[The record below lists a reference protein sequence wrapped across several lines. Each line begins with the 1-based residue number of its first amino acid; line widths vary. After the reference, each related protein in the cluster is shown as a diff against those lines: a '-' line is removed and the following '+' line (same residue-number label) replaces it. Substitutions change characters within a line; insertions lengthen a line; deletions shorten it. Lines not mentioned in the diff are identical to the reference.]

1 MRFITTNDI
10 ETWANTVDCK
20 YHLPHL
26 IRKLILATVNQNQIK
41 HIQFAYGED
50 VQTGGYDGELTSAS
64 ENTFVPLGESVWEF
78 GTTNNKK
85 AKANEDYEKRKA
97 NPLGKIPSETTYI
110 NINGKKYRDKNK
122 WGAEKQAESFWKDV
136 KYLDALDIEQWL
148 ELAPTTELWLAEKLR
163 KPTLGIYTLEEY
175 WKLWSENEYIKI
187 VPDILLG
194 ESRLDEIDKI
204 KTFLISKKNT
214 LYIKSITIEEAIA
227 FPIAVLK
234 KHHEIPTNVIIID
247 NRESFNQFT
256 QCREPL
262 TIIVKFKI
270 DNIDLSGANQRGHK
284 VIIPISLGDESSSS
298 DSIQLSIV
306 NRNSFENGLNQMGVD
321 SEQAKVLT
329 KNSGR
334 NISVLRRLLK
344 FNDNTKPKY
353 LDDIEIRDLIPI
365 LLANRFADYLDGD
378 KEIIEKI
385 SGKSSD
391 EYIGFLKI
399 LATLEDS
406 PIYYINGVWRL
417 VSPTDTFLFF
427 AKYITQK
434 DFKEFQEIC
443 LEVLTEVLHK
453 YTLPLEERGNYY
465 QTPENRTKYSPKL
478 REGLCESLV
487 IISVLGKNYGINS
500 ISNTTSY
507 VDNIIKEILE
517 KDVIVWRSL
526 SSNLMLLAEA
536 APALFLDNLERI
548 ITDKNVNR
556 FFEEKEGFIGKSNDL
571 APLLWCLD
579 VIAWFP
585 EHLVRA
591 SISLCELIKITPKN
605 LPTSN
610 TPLRSLKSVFRIWYP
625 QTNTNAEDRK
635 KILEVLIK
643 KYPNIAYNLLYSL
656 IKTRHDAAFH
666 LPRPKWR
673 LFSELRE
680 IQVTNQEVYYM
691 RGFCLDNVITMS
703 EGNIREIL
711 SLIDIL
717 DDIEWDKIDKSLD
730 IIEKAIDTF
739 SQSEN
744 NDVYQKFR
752 GFIGRHRNHPNAH
765 WSLPVN
771 ILDKIEGSAI
781 KFKSDDIILND
792 SYLFKEHNPEFIEGK
807 QEDDYRKRQ
816 EQIEKKRLDFV
827 QEVIDRSG
835 ICKIFELAVQTKYP
849 FIYGQILAKSDKL
862 TEQDA
867 ITVYKLIN
875 SKEES
880 LIILVTDF
888 IRASERKTDLKTQ
901 LQILDKLEV
910 SKQEKVT
917 FFIALNSNLE
927 LWTYIND
934 LEDEEIEKPY
944 WQSRQGFL
952 YADSKDEL
960 FYALQKLAHYKKALT
975 YLNTLGW
982 GTYVH
987 KNILTSDEVLKA
999 LEDLSLN
1006 EIEDSSHIDHFRN
1019 ILDFLYS
1026 KNDYNLERGAKID
1039 MKFLF
1044 IFSGGSYG
1052 QKPQNLYRLMAK
1064 KPNEYFEVLS
1074 QIYLPKNEETKQL
1087 ELQKLKKNPYHQEVL
1102 KVSWDVFDN
1111 FNLIPSAQDD
1121 GTLNYE
1127 ELSTWISEVRNLAIK
1142 NDRIDVTDSCIG
1154 KLLAKHPINM
1164 KDIQGYPI
1172 EIYDVLEKINNKYI
1186 TESFKVQISNNLSFT
1201 SRGAFEGGN
1210 IERLRANFFNTL
1222 FETIKFTHPKTSWI
1236 FKSLEKK
1243 YLTKA
1248 DWEDESALQ
1257 RSLE

>member
-10 ETWANTVDCK
+10 ENWANTVDCK

-41 HIQFAYGED
+41 NIQFAYGED
-50 VQTGGYDGELTSAS
+50 VQTGGYDGELTSTS
-64 ENTFVPLGESVWEF
+64 ENTYVPLGESVWEF

-97 NPLGKIPSETTYI
+97 NPLGKTPSETTYI

-122 WGAEKQAESFWKDV
+122 WVVEKQAEGFWKNV
-136 KYLDALDIEQWL
+136 RYLDALDIEQWL
-148 ELAPTTELWLAEKLR
+148 ELAPTIELWLAEKLR

-175 WKLWSENEYIKI
+175 WKFWSENESIKI

-204 KTFLISKKNT
+204 KTFLTGKKNV
-214 LYIKSITIEEAIA
+214 LYIKSITTEEAIA

-234 KHHEIPTNVIIID
+234 KYDEIPQNVIIID

-256 QCREPL
+256 QCKEPL

-270 DNIDLSGANQRGHK
+270 DNIDLNGANQRGHK
-284 VIIPISLGDESSSS
+284 VIIPLSFGDESGSS
-298 DSIQLSIV
+298 DSIKLSIV

-329 KNSGR
+329 KSSGR

-365 LLANRFADYLDGD
+365 LLTNRFADYLDGD

-385 SGKSSD
+385 SGKSYD
-391 EYIGFLKI
+391 DYIGFLKI
-399 LATLEDS
+399 LVTLEDS
-406 PIYYINGVWRL
+406 PVYYINGVWRL
-417 VSPTDTFLFF
+417 VSPTDAWLFF

-434 DFKEFQEIC
+434 YFQTFQEIC

-453 YTLPLEERGNYY
+453 YTLALEERGNYY
-465 QTPENRTKYSPKL
+465 QTPENRAKYSSKL
-478 REGLCESLV
+478 REGLCETLV
-487 IISVLGKNYGINS
+487 IISVLGKDYGINS
-500 ISNTTSY
+500 ISNTTY
-507 VDNIIKEILE
+507 VDTIIKGILE
-517 KDVIVWRSL
+517 KDVVVWRSL

-536 APALFLDNLERI
+536 SPTLFLDNLERVI
-548 ITDKNVNR
+548 ANKSING
-556 FFEEKEGFIGKSNDL
+556 FFEEEEGFMNKSNDL

-591 SISLCELIKITPKN
+591 SISLCELIKIAPSN

-610 TPLRSLKSVFRIWYP
+610 TPLRSLKSIFRVWYP

-643 KYPNIAYNLLYSL
+643 KYPEIVYSLLYSL
-656 IKTRHDAAFH
+656 IKTKHDTAFH

-680 IQVTNQEVYYM
+680 IQVTNQEVHYM
-691 RGFCLDNVITMS
+691 RGFCLDNVISMS
-703 EGNIREIL
+703 EGNITRIL

-717 DDIEWDKIDKSLD
+717 DDIEWDRIDKSLD
-730 IIEKAIDTF
+730 IIEKPINIF
-739 SQSEN
+739 SESKN
-744 NDVYQKFR
+744 NEVYQKFR
-752 GFIGRHRNHPNAH
+752 GFIGRHRNYPNAD
-765 WSLPVN
+765 WSLPNN
-771 ILDKIEGSAI
+771 ILDKIESSAI
-781 KFKSDDIILND
+781 KFKSDDTILNY
-792 SYLFKEHNPEFIEGK
+792 SYLFEEHHPEFIEGK
-807 QEDDYRKRQ
+807 EGDDYNKHQ
-816 EQIEKKRLDFV
+816 EQIDKKRLEFV
-827 QEVIDRSG
+827 QEVIGKYG
-835 ICKIFELAVQTKYP
+835 INKIFELAVQTKYP

-862 TEQDA
+862 TEQDV
-867 ITVYKLIN
+867 ISIYKLIN
-875 SKEES
+875 SKEEN
-880 LIILVTDF
+880 LIVLITDF
-888 IRASERKTDLKTQ
+888 ILASERKTDLKTQ
-901 LQILDKLEV
+901 LQILNKLEV

-917 FFIALNSNLE
+917 FLIALNSNIE

-934 LEDEEIEKPY
+934 LKDEDIEKPY

-952 YADSKDEL
+952 YTDSKDEL
-960 FYALQKLAHYKKALT
+960 FYSLQKLAQYKKAIT

-987 KNILTSDEVLKA
+987 KNILTSDEVLQA
-999 LEDLSLN
+999 LENLSLN
-1006 EIEDSSHIDHFRN
+1006 DIEDSSHIDHFRN

-1026 KNDYNLERGAKID
+1026 KNDYDLERGAKID

-1044 IFSGGSYG
+1044 MFSGGSYG
-1052 QKPQNLYRLMAK
+1052 QKPQNLYKLMAQ
-1064 KPNEYFEVLS
+1064 KPYEYFGLLS
-1074 QIYLPKNEETKQL
+1074 QIYLPKNEDAKQL
-1087 ELQKLKKNPYHQEVL
+1087 ELEKLKQNPYNQEIF
-1102 KVSWDVFDN
+1102 KVSWDVFDS
-1111 FNLIPSAQDD
+1111 FNLIPSMQDD
-1121 GTLNYE
+1121 ATLNSN
-1127 ELSTWISEVRNLAIK
+1127 ELNNWISELRKLAVE
-1142 NDRIDVTDSCIG
+1142 NDRVDVTDSCIG

-1164 KDIQGYPI
+1164 KENQGYPI
-1172 EIYDVLEKINNKYI
+1172 EIYDVLEEINNEHI
-1186 TESFKVQISNNLSFT
+1186 TESFRVQISNNLGFT

-1210 IERLRANFFNTL
+1210 IKRFRANFFNSL
-1222 FETIKFTHPKTSWI
+1222 FEAIKFTHPKTSLI

-1243 YLTKA
+1243 YLAQA
-1248 DWEDESALQ
+1248 DWEDENALQ

>member
-10 ETWANTVDCK
+10 ENWANTVDCK

-41 HIQFAYGED
+41 NIQFAYGED
-50 VQTGGYDGELTSAS
+50 VQTGGYDGELTSTS
-64 ENTFVPLGESVWEF
+64 ENTYVPLGESVWEF

-97 NPLGKIPSETTYI
+97 NPLGKTPSETTYI

-122 WGAEKQAESFWKDV
+122 WVVEKQPEGFWKNV
-136 KYLDALDIEQWL
+136 RYLDALDIEQWL
-148 ELAPTTELWLAEKLR
+148 ELAPTIELWLAEKLR

-175 WKLWSENEYIKI
+175 WKFWSENESIKI

-204 KTFLISKKNT
+204 KTFLTGKKNV
-214 LYIKSITIEEAIA
+214 LYIKSITTEEAIA

-234 KHHEIPTNVIIID
+234 KYDEIPQNVIIID

-256 QCREPL
+256 QCKEQL

-270 DNIDLSGANQRGHK
+270 DNIDLNGANQRGHK
-284 VIIPISLGDESSSS
+284 VIIPLSLGDESGSS
-298 DSIQLSIV
+298 DSIKLSIV

-329 KNSGR
+329 KSSGR

-365 LLANRFADYLDGD
+365 LLTNRFADYLDGD

-385 SGKSSD
+385 SGKSYD
-391 EYIGFLKI
+391 DYIGFLKI
-399 LATLEDS
+399 LVTLEDS
-406 PIYYINGVWRL
+406 PVYYINGVWRL
-417 VSPTDTFLFF
+417 VSPTDAWLFF

-434 DFKEFQEIC
+434 YFQTFQEIC

-453 YTLPLEERGNYY
+453 YTFPLEERGNYY
-465 QTPENRTKYSPKL
+465 QTPENRAKYSSKL

-487 IISVLGKNYGINS
+487 IISVLGKDYGINS
-500 ISNTTSY
+500 ISNTTY
-507 VDNIIKEILE
+507 VDTIIKGILE
-517 KDVIVWRSL
+517 KDVVVWRSL

-536 APALFLDNLERI
+536 SPTLFLDNLERVI
-548 ITDKNVNR
+548 ANKSISG
-556 FFEEKEGFIGKSNDL
+556 FFEEEEGFMNKSNDL

-591 SISLCELIKITPKN
+591 SISLCELIKIAPSN

-610 TPLRSLKSVFRIWYP
+610 TPLRSLKSIFRIWYP

-643 KYPNIAYNLLYSL
+643 KYPERVYSLLYSL
-656 IKTRHDAAFH
+656 IKTKHDTAFH

-680 IQVTNQEVYYM
+680 IQVTNQEVHYM
-691 RGFCLDNVITMS
+691 RGFCLDNVISMS
-703 EGNIREIL
+703 EGNITRIL

-717 DDIEWDKIDKSLD
+717 DDIEWDRIDKSLD
-730 IIEKAIDTF
+730 IIEKPINIF
-739 SQSEN
+739 SESKKNE
-744 NDVYQKFR
+744 VYQKFR
-752 GFIGRHRNHPNAH
+752 GFIGRHRNYPNAD
-765 WSLPVN
+765 WSLPNN
-771 ILDKIEGSAI
+771 ILDKIESSAI
-781 KFKSDDIILND
+781 KFKSDDTILND
-792 SYLFKEHNPEFIEGK
+792 SYLFEEHHPEFIEGR
-807 QEDDYRKRQ
+807 EGDDYNKHQ
-816 EQIEKKRLDFV
+816 EQIDKKRLEFV
-827 QEVIDRSG
+827 QEVIGKYG
-835 ICKIFELAVQTKYP
+835 INKIFELAVQTKYP

-862 TEQDA
+862 TEQDV
-867 ITVYKLIN
+867 ISIYKLIN
-875 SKEES
+875 SKEEN
-880 LIILVTDF
+880 LIVLITDF
-888 IRASERKTDLKTQ
+888 ILASERKTDLKTQ
-901 LQILDKLEV
+901 LQILNKLEV
-910 SKQEKVT
+910 SKQQKVT
-917 FFIALNSNLE
+917 FLIALNSNIE

-934 LEDEEIEKPY
+934 LKDEDIEKPY

-952 YADSKDEL
+952 YTDSKDEL
-960 FYALQKLAHYKKALT
+960 FYSLQKLAQYKKAIT

-987 KNILTSDEVLKA
+987 KNILTSDEVLQA
-999 LEDLSLN
+999 LENLSLN
-1006 EIEDSSHIDHFRN
+1006 DIEDSSHIDHFRN

-1026 KNDYNLERGAKID
+1026 KNDYDLERGAKID

-1044 IFSGGSYG
+1044 MFSGGSYG
-1052 QKPQNLYRLMAK
+1052 QKPQNLYKLMAQ
-1064 KPNEYFEVLS
+1064 KPYEYFGLLS
-1074 QIYLPKNEETKQL
+1074 QIYLPKNEDAKQL
-1087 ELQKLKKNPYHQEVL
+1087 ELEKLKQNPYNQEIF
-1102 KVSWDVFDN
+1102 KVSWDVFDS
-1111 FNLIPSAQDD
+1111 FNLIPSMQDD
-1121 GTLNYE
+1121 ATLNSN
-1127 ELSTWISEVRNLAIK
+1127 ELNNWISELRKLAVE
-1142 NDRIDVTDSCIG
+1142 NDRVDVTDSCIG

-1164 KDIQGYPI
+1164 KENQGYPI
-1172 EIYDVLEKINNKYI
+1172 EIYDVLEEINNEHI
-1186 TESFKVQISNNLSFT
+1186 TESFRVQISNNLGFT

-1210 IERLRANFFNTL
+1210 IERFRANFFNSL
-1222 FETIKFTHPKTSWI
+1222 FEAIKFTHPKTSLI

-1243 YLTKA
+1243 YLAQA
-1248 DWEDESALQ
+1248 DWEDENALQ

>member
-10 ETWANTVDCK
+10 ENWANTVDCK

-41 HIQFAYGED
+41 NIQFAFGED
-50 VQTGGYDGELTSAS
+50 VQTGGYDGELTSTS
-64 ENTFVPLGESVWEF
+64 ENTYVPLGESVWEF

-122 WGAEKQAESFWKDV
+122 WVLEKQAEGFWKNV
-136 KYLDALDIEQWL
+136 RYLDALDIEQWL
-148 ELAPTTELWLAEKLR
+148 ELAPTIELWLAEKLR
-163 KPTLGIYTLEEY
+163 KSTLGIYTLKEY
-175 WKLWSENEYIKI
+175 WKFWSENESIKI

-194 ESRLDEIDKI
+194 ESRLDEIDNI
-204 KTFLISKKNT
+204 KTFLTGKKNV
-214 LYIKSITIEEAIA
+214 LYIKSITTDEAIA

-234 KHHEIPTNVIIID
+234 KYYDIPQNVIIID

-256 QCREPL
+256 QCKEQL

-270 DNIDLSGANQRGHK
+270 DNIDLNGANQRGHK
-284 VIIPISLGDESSSS
+284 VIIPLSLGDESGSS
-298 DSIQLSIV
+298 DSIKLSIV

-329 KNSGR
+329 KSSGR

-344 FNDNTKPKY
+344 FNDSTKPKY

-365 LLANRFADYLDGD
+365 LLTNRFADYLGGD

-385 SGKSSD
+385 TGKSSD
-391 EYIGFLKI
+391 DYIGFLKV
-399 LATLEDS
+399 LVTLEDS
-406 PIYYINGVWRL
+406 PVYYINGVWRL
-417 VSPTDTFLFF
+417 VSPTDAWLFF

-434 DFKEFQEIC
+434 DFQTFQEIC

-453 YTLPLEERGNYY
+453 YTLPPEERGNYY
-465 QTPENRTKYSPKL
+465 QTPDNRTKYSSKL

-487 IISVLGKNYGINS
+487 IISVLGKDYGINS
-500 ISNTTSY
+500 ICNTTY
-507 VDNIIKEILE
+507 VDTIIRGILE
-517 KDVIVWRSL
+517 KEVVVWRSL

-536 APALFLDNLERI
+536 SPTFFLDNLERVI
-548 ITDKNVNR
+548 ANKSING
-556 FFEEKEGFIGKSNDL
+556 FFEEEEGFMNKSNDL

-591 SISLCELIKITPKN
+591 SISLCGLIKIAPSN

-610 TPLRSLKSVFRIWYP
+610 TPLRSLKSIFRVWYP
-625 QTNTNAEDRK
+625 QTNTNTQDRK

-643 KYPNIAYNLLYSL
+643 KYPEIVFGLLYSL
-656 IKTRHDAAFH
+656 IKTRHDIAFH

-680 IQVTNQEVYYM
+680 IQVTNQEVHYM
-691 RGFCLDNVITMS
+691 RGFCLDNVISMS
-703 EGNIREIL
+703 EGNITRIL

-717 DDIEWDKIDKSLD
+717 DDIEWDRIDKSLD
-730 IIEKAIDTF
+730 IIEKTINIF
-739 SQSEN
+739 SESKN
-744 NDVYQKFR
+744 NEVYQKFR
-752 GFIGRHRNHPNAH
+752 GFIGRHRNYPNAD
-765 WSLPVN
+765 WSLPNN

-781 KFKSDDIILND
+781 KFKSGNTILND
-792 SYLFKEHNPEFIEGK
+792 SYLFEEHHPEFIEGR
-807 QEDDYRKRQ
+807 EGNDYNKHQ
-816 EQIEKKRLDFV
+816 EQIDEKRLEFV
-827 QEVIDRSG
+827 QEVIGKYG
-835 ICKIFELAVQTKYP
+835 INKIFELAVQTKYP

-862 TEQDA
+862 TQKDV
-867 ITVYKLIN
+867 ILIYKLIN
-875 SKEES
+875 SKEEN
-880 LIILVTDF
+880 LIVLITDF
-888 IRASERKTDLKTQ
+888 IRTSERKTDLKTQ
-901 LQILDKLEV
+901 LQILNKLEV
-910 SKQEKVT
+910 SKQEKLT
-917 FFIALNSNLE
+917 FLIALKSNIE

-934 LEDEEIEKPY
+934 LKDEDIEKPY

-952 YADSKDEL
+952 YTDSKDEL
-960 FYALQKLAHYKKALT
+960 FYSLQKLSQYKKAIT

-987 KNILTSDEVLKA
+987 KNILTSDEVLQA
-999 LEDLSLN
+999 LENLSLKY
-1006 EIEDSSHIDHFRN
+1006 IEDSSHIDHFRN

-1026 KNDYNLERGAKID
+1026 KNDYDLERGAEID

-1044 IFSGGSYG
+1044 MFSGGSYV
-1052 QKPQNLYRLMAK
+1052 QKPQNLYKLMAQ
-1064 KPNEYFEVLS
+1064 KPHEYFGLLS
-1074 QIYLPKNEETKQL
+1074 QIYLPKNEGAKQL
-1087 ELQKLKKNPYHQEVL
+1087 EIEKLKQKPYNQEIF

-1111 FNLIPSAQDD
+1111 FNLISSMQDD
-1121 GTLNYE
+1121 GTLNYD
-1127 ELSTWISEVRNLAIK
+1127 ELNNWISELRKLAVE
-1142 NDRIDVTDSCIG
+1142 NDRVDVTDSCIG

-1164 KDIQGYPI
+1164 KENQGYSI
-1172 EIYDVLEKINNKYI
+1172 EIYDVLEEINNEYI
-1186 TESFKVQISNNLSFT
+1186 TESFRVQISNNLGLT
-1201 SRGAFEGGN
+1201 GRGAFEGGN
-1210 IERLRANFFNTL
+1210 IERFRANFFNIL
-1222 FETIKFTHPKTSWI
+1222 FEVIKFTRPKTSLI

-1243 YLTKA
+1243 YLAQA
-1248 DWEDESALQ
+1248 DWEDENALQ